1 MVVLITTT
9 VAAHFA
15 KHGRPTTAF
24 APRTGNPTL
33 KLARFSQPTYLWL
46 VPTSSR
52 ISWVFIVVITLILT
66 CLFTLVSTGR
76 PDAPPFRIL
85 HNRQTVAWF
94 MWLIFA
100 PAIIAAARR
109 FPFGEGSQFQW
120 LMRHLAIGTLFS
132 LTGLLI
138 AHAIDSWMRASSA
151 SMAPSMTPR
160 PPVVTSIATGILLY
174 LLIAVSYQAVA
185 YHNTARARAMVA
197 SKLRADLA
205 EARLATLEG
214 QLHPHFLF
222 NALNSV
228 AALMRIDPSQAEVMI
243 EQLSELLRATLR
255 TNPMHQVPL
264 RDAVHIAE
272 QYLAIEHVRFQ
283 ERLTTQVR
291 VADDAQHALLPQ
303 LLLQPLVENAVRH
316 GIAPLENGGEVRIS
330 ATVTSHTLH
339 IAIEDT
345 GVGISAAPSAHT
357 GNGLGMRSVRAMLS
371 QLYGERGTLLV
382 APIVPHGTRV
392 MISLP
397 YTITRS

>member
-1 MVVLITTT
+1 M
-9 VAAHFA
+9 AC
-15 KHGRPTTAF
+15 
-24 APRTGNPTL
+24 APPRDRH
-33 KLARFSQPTYLWL
+33 A
-46 VPTSSR
+46 
-52 ISWVFIVVITLILT
+52 VFIDRVTHCARNRFV
-66 CLFTLVSTGR
+66 
-76 PDAPPFRIL
+76 DARVFCVDVPF
-85 HNRQTVAWF
+85 NDTTS
-94 MWLIFA
+94 
-100 PAIIAAARR
+100 ARR
-109 FPFGEGSQFQW
+109 DEYCDGYSVVPPDCGVVSSGRLSQY
-120 LMRHLAIGTLFS
+120 G
-132 LTGLLI
+132 
-138 AHAIDSWMRASSA
+138 
-151 SMAPSMTPR
+151 
-160 PPVVTSIATGILLY
+160 
-174 LLIAVSYQAVA
+174 
-185 YHNTARARAMVA
+185 ARARAMVA

-214 QLHPHFLF
+214 QLHPHFVF

-283 ERLTTQVR
+283 ARLTTQVR

-330 ATVTSHTLH
+330 ATVTSQTLH